1 MKKTAIVLC
10 VFWEFSGFGCQGNS
24 IEQRDCGS
32 VEAAITTFETMSG
45 DLAEI
50 LTSAG
55 TPSESIKKLQAYMD
69 ANARRIK
76 ACTARLDE
84 GFKGISADAV
94 VKYHES
100 FVSNAAV
107 AKFLDAQDHFQET
120 ATAEQ
125 NEALTDLVSL
135 LPFFSE

>member
-1 MKKTAIVLC
+1 MKKTAIFLC
-10 VFWEFSGFGCQGNS
+10 VFLGLSGFSCRGNS
-24 IEQRDCGS
+24 AELSKCAT
-32 VEAAITTFETMSG
+32 VETAITTFESMSG
-45 DLAEI
+45 ELADI
-50 LTSAG
+50 LNSSTV
-55 TPSESIKKLQAYMD
+55 PEESIKKVQAYLD
-69 ANARRIK
+69 ANARSIE

-84 GFKGISADAV
+84 GFKGMPADAV
-94 VKYHES
+94 VKYHEA